1 MQTTPE
7 RSVFSHR
14 LKSPTTVLAFYCILK
29 IIHPREY
36 IEELNLKRMEGRF
49 QSNWSL
55 GEIITKYFTRLFEW
69 INQKIILITTEKA

>member
-14 LKSPTTVLAFYCILK
+14 LKSPTTVLAFYCILT

-36 IEELNLKRMEGRF
+36 IEKLIWNEWRAVYNQIEVLEKLLPNILRDSLNE
-49 QSNWSL
+49 S
-55 GEIITKYFTRLFEW
+55 TK
-69 INQKIILITTEKA
+69 K